1 MRQDV
6 TSLDLIGQL
15 FHLSESERQLV
26 RRLGI
31 GEALLTVNE
40 KRLVVKFE
48 ASELEHL
55 LATTN
60 PQEIARWQ
68 RDPAHRQTLAAVQHL
83 LALESSAPLQPGQKR
98 RGRPKKRVQALE
110 ALICSTPSAE
120 APLWRHEV

>member
-1 MRQDV
+1 
-6 TSLDLIGQL
+6 
-15 FHLSESERQLV
+15 V

-68 RDPAHRQTLAAVQHL
+68 RDPTHRQTLAAVQQL
-83 LALESSAPLQPGQKR
+83 LVLESSSPGQPGPKR
-98 RGRPKKRVQALE
+98 RGRPKKQVQALA
-110 ALICSTPSAE
+110 ALSHAASPTSE
-120 APLWRHEV
+120 TLWRQDA

>member
-1 MRQDV
+1 
-6 TSLDLIGQL
+6 LDLIGQL
-15 FHLSESERQLV
+15 FHLSESERQIV

-68 RDPAHRQTLAAVQHL
+68 RDPAHRQTLAAVQQL
-83 LALESSAPLQPGQKR
+83 LALEPSPPGQPGQRR
-98 RGRPKKRVQALE
+98 RGRPRKQVQALA
-110 ALICSTPSAE
+110 ALTHAATRTNE
-120 APLWRHEV
+120 TLWRRDA